1 MKILCPTDMSP
12 HSVTALKYA
21 VNLCNDL
28 DAELHIISAY
38 KVPSPSSS
46 FKSLEGEIK
55 KTCDEDLAKVVAGIL
70 PLIKNDRIP
79 FSRTFRGNPVQTIL
93 RYANLNDIDLIVMGT
108 QGDNSMRTL
117 LFGSVTK
124 KVAASSKVPALA
136 IPEAVKDQL
145 QSNRILMALDN
156 KVLDNE
162 VTFRVPRGLA
172 SRLGLKIDIL
182 HIASEDED
190 FPIDPYISAYLGD
203 TMGDVY
209 VKPGK
214 DPVKE
219 IKKYAE
225 ENNVGMLIMLRRER
239 SFISKIFKTGN
250 TAEEIAKTNIPL
262 LILPE

>member
-1 MKILCPTDMSP
+1 MKFLCPTDMSP
-12 HSVTALKYA
+12 HSITALKYA
-21 VNLCNDL
+21 VNLSNDL
-28 DAELHIISAY
+28 DAELHIINAF
-38 KVPSPSSS
+38 KVPNPSSS
-46 FKSLEGEIK
+46 FKSLEDEIK
-55 KTCDEDLAKVVAGIL
+55 RNCEEDLAKVVAGIL
-70 PLIKNDRIP
+70 PLVKNDRIP
-79 FSRTFRGNPVQTIL
+79 ISKTFRGNPVQTVL
-93 RYANLNDIDLIVMGT
+93 RYSNLNDIDLVIMGT
-108 QGDNSMRTL
+108 QGDNSLRTL

-124 KVAASSKVPALA
+124 KVAAQSKVPILA
-136 IPEAVKDQL
+136 IPEVVKDQL

-156 KVLDNE
+156 KILDNE

-182 HIASEDED
+182 HISNEDEE
-190 FPIDPYISAYLGD
+190 FPIDPFVSNYLGD

-209 VKPGK
+209 IKKGN

-225 ENNVGMLIMLRRER
+225 ENNVGMLIMVRRER
-239 SFISKIFKTGN
+239 SFFNKLFNVGN